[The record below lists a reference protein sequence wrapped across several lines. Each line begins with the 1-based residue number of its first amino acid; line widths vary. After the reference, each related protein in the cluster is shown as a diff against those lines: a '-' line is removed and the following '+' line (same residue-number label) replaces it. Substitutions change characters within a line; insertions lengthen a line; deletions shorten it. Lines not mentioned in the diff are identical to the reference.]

1 MKDRR
6 TRPRWYK
13 AGEDHVAE
21 RVEQFR
27 LDVRAVATR
36 TARFR
41 GGVTVEPKDVDAAF
55 DHLAAVGLERRPLW
69 RRPQFT
75 ATLGGLALG
84 FCLAAPDMLPPLLP
98 DGRVEEVGVLVG
110 IIAPAILA
118 VGLTVRS
125 WLPDAR

>member
-27 LDVRAVATR
+27 LDMRAVATR

-41 GGVTVEPKDVDAAF
+41 GGVTVEPKDVDHTF
-55 DHLAAVGLERRPLW
+55 EHLAAVGLERRPFW
-69 RRPQFT
+69 RRPQFA

-84 FCLAAPDMLPPLLP
+84 AALAAPDVLPPLLP
-98 DGRVEEVGVLVG
+98 DGRVEDLGVLAGMIV
-110 IIAPAILA
+110 PALLA
-118 VGLTVRS
+118 VGLTVWS
-125 WLPDAR
+125 WLPHNR